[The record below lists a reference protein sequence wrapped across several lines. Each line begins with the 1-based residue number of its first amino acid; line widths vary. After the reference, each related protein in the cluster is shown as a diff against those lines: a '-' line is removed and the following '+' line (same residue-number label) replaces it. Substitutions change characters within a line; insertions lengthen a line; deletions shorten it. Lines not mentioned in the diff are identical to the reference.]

1 MISEF
6 DSDIIIVQQMTML
19 SNRIM
24 VISEGTLLE
33 MDSPDALLGR
43 TDSAFAQMWAKAERK
58 ERE

>member
-1 MISEF
+1 
-6 DSDIIIVQQMTML
+6 
-19 SNRIM
+19 M